1 MKQKILQ
8 AAVKVAEAMPLNSVT
23 RADIARRAKCA
34 PSLVTWYLGN
44 AYAIRAE
51 IVAEAVAT
59 NNVKV
64 VAGALSVLPLFP
76 GMVPETLQR
85 KALKSLAA

>member
-1 MKQKILQ
+1 MRNKVLQ
-8 AAVKVAEAMPLNSVT
+8 AAVKAAEAIPLHSVT
-23 RADIARRAKCA
+23 RVDIARRAKCA

-44 AYAIRAE
+44 AHAIRAE

-64 VAGALSVLPLFP
+64 IAGALSILPQFP
-76 GMVPETLQR
+76 GMVPEALQR